1 MKKVAEL
8 LPGVQLQPH
17 QQRVSEEVTGDSP
30 RVLLYHGLGSGKS
43 LSALAAAEAAKA
55 QFGDNYGVVVP
66 ASLRGNFQK
75 EVKKFTDSQPE
86 IVSYTGLGM
95 GKQFKDQPK
104 TLIMDEAARLR
115 NPDALSTQAAFRA
128 AQQAD
133 RLMLLTGTPITN
145 EPSDLAAI
153 LSMLN
158 KQQIT
163 PEQFDKEYVDNKKVW
178 PGLFG
183 WMRGATAGVR
193 PVLRNGPKLRKLL
206 EGKVDYQPSKT
217 PEGVNVNEQIIR
229 VPLSNE
235 QQRIQQA
242 VRTKVPPGFLW
253 KLDKEFP
260 LSRQELSKL
269 NSFMTGLRQVGLST
283 QPFRADKDPLRAF
296 QQSAKM
302 QEAFKN
308 LKSTLESD
316 PRKKAIIYSNFVD
329 SGLNPYAAGLTQAGI
344 PHGAFHGGISAKARQ
359 AAIADYNAGKL
370 RALLIGP
377 AGAEGISTKGTSLI
391 QLMDPHW
398 NEARSQQASGR
409 GLRFDSHDNLPE
421 ELKNVAVQRYISTS
435 KDPSLLGKFMGYR
448 RERTGDEV
456 LERLTAEKE
465 KLNEEFR
472 NLLREVGSKKDEDQE
487 EEKTGSSKQAVDI
500 AITAIVND
508 KDETLVIRR
517 SPESDRTGEWE
528 SPAGHVDKGEDP
540 QESAKREVKEETGLD
555 VKIEPAAYTFDI
567 RDGKNATIYLA
578 RLTGRP
584 AVKLRPDEHDQH
596 KWLSL
601 DALDSLTP
609 TPPNWAKN
617 MTKIIKLNELA
628 KEATM
633 LPPNASLPPQL
644 MNNSY
649 GAMFPYGGRLPHNPN
664 PLSTAAPVQ
673 AVKADAAGVQQA
685 MAKRGA
691 QDNKGPRRSAT
702 GESKAVS
709 YKLDDT
715 HHHTGQKAI
724 DTLENFRKKAD
735 LNSFQAHFF
744 GRLVDAGMSEA
755 QIRAAVKTASDKF
768 GGAVATELHDGLEK
782 IANALGIGKL
792 IGSGLGW
799 AASKAAP
806 YAARMMP
813 WADDAARGA
822 ASAVRSGAQTASNV
836 VKQPGN
842 FVRGIANKP
851 MPTTHVPGIGAV
863 RQFNPAYATGQAARN
878 FAKDTVTQPFASG
891 TAGQL
896 ARGQA
901 AQGAM
906 TGALNPYT
914 GIFSEGAYD
923 NEGNVN
929 WGRLAA
935 STLGGALA
943 GRAAGQAGFGH
954 MANNMQR
961 QAIAGESIGGLG
973 AAASNAILGTDFD
986 PAAAAR
992 LGFGAGAIAP
1002 QRMKGIGVPNTARG
1016 LEAIDPTRQ
1025 FLTRVAGPAAKA
1037 VPGAARAAGNWVK
1050 SNPSGAAMG
1059 AGALMGGYGLASL
1072 PGQVT
1077 QTLDDHANGLR
1088 AEMQGYAQNLTN
1100 RVDQH
1105 MQPVSQAAQ
1114 NASGFMGAIQNGMQ
1128 GLGQYAQDNQ
1138 HWLAPAALGLAG
1150 AGGGYMLGGREGALL
1165 GGLSL
1170 PMLHMLAQ
1178 QGAFNQ
1184 QGGQQAQPQQA
1195 RSYDDEIE
1203 TNRQLRELLEERNKQ
1218 YPMLIG
1224 AQQPMENEIQRQQ
1237 AMQGS

>member
-1 MKKVAEL
+1 MPDLLDNQSEPIALKLPAKQRTFYHGSPNTELQRL
-8 LPGVQLQPH
+8 LPGSYVTPDLETAKLMGRFHTDTGKTWSDDDLAEQHKFGTQPKWKPGREPTGEAAVYRLQAALKQLNLLRNPYEHTTLEALPVEKQADLLSNIQLQDH
-17 QQRVSEEVTGDSP
+17 QQRIADRVTGKNP
-30 RVLLYHGLGSGKS
+30 RLLVYHGLGSGKS
-43 LSALAAAEAAKA
+43 LSALAGAEAAK
-55 QFGDNYGVVVP
+55 QQSGGSYGVVVP

-86 IVSYTGLGM
+86 IMSYTGLGM
-95 GKQFKDQPK
+95 GKQFKDQPE

-145 EPSDLAAI
+145 EPSDLASI
-153 LSMLN
+153 LAMLN

-163 PEQFDKEYVDNKKVW
+163 PEQFDKDYVDHKKVW
-178 PGLFG
+178 PGLFN
-183 WMRGATAGVR
+183 WLSGVTPGER
-193 PVLRNGPKLRKLL
+193 PALRNGPKLRKLL

-217 PEGVNVNEQIIR
+217 PEGVNVNEQTIR
-229 VPLSNE
+229 VPLSHE

-260 LSRQELSKL
+260 LSRQELAKL

-283 QPFRADKDPLRAF
+283 QPFRADKDPLKAF

-344 PHGAFHGGISAKARQ
+344 PHGSFHGGISAKARQ

-398 NEARSQQASGR
+398 NEARSQQATGR
-409 GLRFDSHDNLPE
+409 GLRFDSHSNLPE

-465 KLNEEFR
+465 KLNEDFR
-472 NLLREVGSKKDEDQE
+472 NLLREVGSKRDSDQS
-487 EEKTGSSKQAVDI
+487 T
-500 AITAIVND
+500 ND
-508 KDETLVIRR
+508 
-517 SPESDRTGEWE
+517 S
-528 SPAGHVDKGEDP
+528 
-540 QESAKREVKEETGLD
+540 
-555 VKIEPAAYTFDI
+555 
-567 RDGKNATIYLA
+567 
-578 RLTGRP
+578 
-584 AVKLRPDEHDQH
+584 
-596 KWLSL
+596 
-601 DALDSLTP
+601 TP
-609 TPPNWAKN
+609 
-617 MTKIIKLNELA
+617 IKLNELA

-633 LPPNASLPPQL
+633 LPSNSSLPPQL
-644 MNNSY
+644 MNNNY

-673 AVKADAAGVQQA
+673 SVKADASGVQQA

-691 QDNKGPRRSAT
+691 QDNNGPRRSAT
-702 GESKAVS
+702 GESKALS
-709 YKLDDT
+709 FKLDDT

-724 DTLENFRKKAD
+724 DTLEHFRKKAD

-768 GGAVATELHDGLEK
+768 GGVVAIELHDGLEK
-782 IANALGIGKL
+782 LASALGVTKL
-792 IGSGLGW
+792 IGKGLGW

-822 ASAVRSGAQTASNV
+822 ASAVRGGAQTASNIA
-836 VKQPGN
+836 KQPGN
-842 FVRGIANKP
+842 FVRGVANKP
-851 MPTTHVPGIGAV
+851 MPTIPVPGIGAV

-878 FAKDTVTQPFASG
+878 FVKDTVTQPFAGG

-923 NEGNVN
+923 DQGNLN

-935 STLGGALA
+935 STLGGAFA

-1025 FLTRVAGPAAKA
+1025 FLTRVAVPAAKA
-1037 VPGAARAAGNWVK
+1037 VPGAAQAAGNWVK
-1050 SNPSGAAMG
+1050 NNSPGAMMG
-1059 AGALMGGYGLASL
+1059 AGALMGGYGLARL

-1088 AEMQGYAQNLTN
+1088 DEMHGYAQNLTN
-1100 RVDQH
+1100 QVEQH
-1105 MQPVSQAAQ
+1105 MKPVSQAAQ
-1114 NASGFMGAIQNGMQ
+1114 NANGFMGAIQNGMQ
-1128 GLGQYAQDNQ
+1128 GLGQYAQENQ

-1170 PMLHMLAQ
+1170 PLLHMLAQ

-1184 QGGQQAQPQQA
+1184 QPNGQQAQPQKP
-1195 RSYDDEIE
+1195 RSYADEME
-1203 TNRQLRELLEERNKQ
+1203 TNRQLRELLEERNQ
-1218 YPMLIG
+1218 RYPMQIG
-1224 AQQPMENEIQRQQ
+1224 AEQPMENEIQRQQ

>member
-1 MKKVAEL
+1 
-8 LPGVQLQPH
+8 
-17 QQRVSEEVTGDSP
+17 
-30 RVLLYHGLGSGKS
+30 
-43 LSALAAAEAAKA
+43 
-55 QFGDNYGVVVP
+55 
-66 ASLRGNFQK
+66 
-75 EVKKFTDSQPE
+75 
-86 IVSYTGLGM
+86 
-95 GKQFKDQPK
+95 
-104 TLIMDEAARLR
+104 
-115 NPDALSTQAAFRA
+115 
-128 AQQAD
+128 
-133 RLMLLTGTPITN
+133 
-145 EPSDLAAI
+145 
-153 LSMLN
+153 
-158 KQQIT
+158 
-163 PEQFDKEYVDNKKVW
+163 
-178 PGLFG
+178 
-183 WMRGATAGVR
+183 
-193 PVLRNGPKLRKLL
+193 
-206 EGKVDYQPSKT
+206 
-217 PEGVNVNEQIIR
+217 
-229 VPLSNE
+229 
-235 QQRIQQA
+235 
-242 VRTKVPPGFLW
+242 
-253 KLDKEFP
+253 
-260 LSRQELSKL
+260 
-269 NSFMTGLRQVGLST
+269 
-283 QPFRADKDPLRAF
+283 
-296 QQSAKM
+296 
-302 QEAFKN
+302 
-308 LKSTLESD
+308 
-316 PRKKAIIYSNFVD
+316 
-329 SGLNPYAAGLTQAGI
+329 
-344 PHGAFHGGISAKARQ
+344 
-359 AAIADYNAGKL
+359 
-370 RALLIGP
+370 
-377 AGAEGISTKGTSLI
+377 
-391 QLMDPHW
+391 
-398 NEARSQQASGR
+398 
-409 GLRFDSHDNLPE
+409 
-421 ELKNVAVQRYISTS
+421 
-435 KDPSLLGKFMGYR
+435 
-448 RERTGDEV
+448 
-456 LERLTAEKE
+456 
-465 KLNEEFR
+465 
-472 NLLREVGSKKDEDQE
+472 
-487 EEKTGSSKQAVDI
+487 
-500 AITAIVND
+500 
-508 KDETLVIRR
+508 
-517 SPESDRTGEWE
+517 
-528 SPAGHVDKGEDP
+528 
-540 QESAKREVKEETGLD
+540 
-555 VKIEPAAYTFDI
+555 
-567 RDGKNATIYLA
+567 
-578 RLTGRP
+578 
-584 AVKLRPDEHDQH
+584 
-596 KWLSL
+596 
-601 DALDSLTP
+601 
-609 TPPNWAKN
+609 
-617 MTKIIKLNELA
+617 
-628 KEATM
+628 
-633 LPPNASLPPQL
+633 
-644 MNNSY
+644 
-649 GAMFPYGGRLPHNPN
+649 
-664 PLSTAAPVQ
+664 
-673 AVKADAAGVQQA
+673 
-685 MAKRGA
+685 
-691 QDNKGPRRSAT
+691 
-702 GESKAVS
+702 
-709 YKLDDT
+709 
-715 HHHTGQKAI
+715 
-724 DTLENFRKKAD
+724 
-735 LNSFQAHFF
+735 
-744 GRLVDAGMSEA
+744 MSEA

-1203 TNRQLRELLEERNKQ
+1203 TNRQLRELLEERNQQ